1 MTPKDKVLLDL
12 IKILKNKGIS
22 IDDLQDV
29 IVNRE
34 DISPQTK
41 RNQIKLYDK
50 LKSLV

>member
-1 MTPKDKVLLDL
+1 MTPKDKVLIDL

-41 RNQIKLYDK
+41 RNQVKLFEK
-50 LKSLV
+50 IKSLI